1 MDGNKGKLTNSLQFR
16 LSLALSIVIAIVAAI
31 GGTVGYQSAFRDA
44 NELQDDQLREVAAM
58 VDAKRLDLGQ
68 VDPIVRVG
76 VIDQESH
83 VALQVLSG
91 SGSFSKISTEPGVAF
106 PQDLPDGMQTVKSG
120 KKWRVFVTTLKS
132 GQRLAVAQRT
142 ALRNEIA
149 RHAAIRTVM
158 PIVLLIPFLIVL
170 SIVVL
175 RFLLAPVNRLAREID
190 QRTQTDTTA
199 LSGHGLPSEIKP
211 FVASINQM
219 LQRLE
224 LGMEQQRR
232 FVADAAHELRSP
244 LTALSLQTENLA
256 AHDLPKETRPQVE
269 AMQAGLLRARTLVS
283 QLLTLARAQLGSV
296 NEKPGEAA
304 DVELHGVI
312 REVFEEI
319 LPFAEAQGVDLGV
332 TQSCAMHV
340 KASRVDLNTVVRN
353 LIDNA
358 IRYSGRGSRVDV
370 KISAREERAFI
381 EVQDNGPGI
390 PESERIKVFEPFY
403 RLGGNSESGSGL
415 GLSIVRNII
424 NKLAGEA
431 SISGVP
437 SGGTLVR
444 VTIPITYPA

>member
-1 MDGNKGKLTNSLQFR
+1 MDGTKSKLTSSLQFR
-16 LSLALSIVIAIVAAI
+16 LSLAMSIVIAIVAAI
-31 GGTVGYQSAFRDA
+31 GGTVGYQSAFHDA

-58 VDAKRLDLGQ
+58 VNAKLLDLGQ

-76 VIDQESH
+76 VIDKESH

-91 SGSFSKISTEPGVAF
+91 SGGYSKTSTEPGVAF
-106 PQDLPDGMQTVKSG
+106 PQDLPDGMQTVRSG

-158 PIVLLIPFLIVL
+158 PIVLLIPFLILVA
-170 SIVVL
+170 IVVL
-175 RFLLAPVNRLAREID
+175 RYLLAPVNRLAREID
-190 QRTQTDTTA
+190 LRTQTDTTA
-199 LSGHGLPSEIKP
+199 LSAQGLPSEIKP

-219 LQRLE
+219 LHRLE
-224 LGMEQQRR
+224 TGMEQQRR

-256 AHDLPKETRPQVE
+256 AHQLPAETRPQLE
-269 AMQAGLLRARTLVS
+269 AMQAGLQRARTLVS
-283 QLLTLARAQLGSV
+283 QLLTLARAQLDTV
-296 NEKPGEAA
+296 NEKSATPDE
-304 DVELHGVI
+304 VELQGVI
-312 REVFEEI
+312 RDVFEEI

-340 KASRVDLNTVVRN
+340 KANPVDLNTVVRN

-370 KISAREERAFI
+370 KISTHEERALI

-390 PESERIKVFEPFY
+390 PESERTKVFDPFY
-403 RLGGNSESGSGL
+403 RLSGNTESGSGL
-415 GLSIVRNII
+415 GLSIVKNII
-424 NKLAGEA
+424 SKLAGEA

-444 VTIPITYPA
+444 ISIPITHPA

>member
-1 MDGNKGKLTNSLQFR
+1 MDGTKSKLTSSLQFR
-16 LSLALSIVIAIVAAI
+16 LSLTMSIMIAIVAAI
-31 GGTVGYQSAFRDA
+31 GGTVGYQSAFHDA

-58 VDAKRLDLGQ
+58 VNAKLLDLGQ

-76 VIDQESH
+76 VIDKESH

-91 SGSFSKISTEPGVAF
+91 SGGYSKTSTEPGVAF
-106 PQDLPDGMQTVKSG
+106 PQDLPDGMQTVRSG

-158 PIVLLIPFLIVL
+158 PIVLLIPFLILVA
-170 SIVVL
+170 IVVL
-175 RFLLAPVNRLAREID
+175 RYLLAPVNRLAREID
-190 QRTQTDTTA
+190 LRTQTDTTA
-199 LSGHGLPSEIKP
+199 LSAQGLPSEIKP

-219 LQRLE
+219 LHRLE
-224 LGMEQQRR
+224 TGMEQQRR

-256 AHDLPKETRPQVE
+256 AHQLPAETRPQLE
-269 AMQAGLLRARTLVS
+269 AMQAGLQRARTLVS
-283 QLLTLARAQLGSV
+283 QLLTLARAQLDTV
-296 NEKPGEAA
+296 NEKSATPDE
-304 DVELHGVI
+304 VELQGVI
-312 REVFEEI
+312 RDVFEEI

-340 KASRVDLNTVVRN
+340 KANPVDLNTVVRN

-370 KISAREERAFI
+370 KISTHEERALI

-390 PESERIKVFEPFY
+390 PESERTKVFDPFY
-403 RLGGNSESGSGL
+403 RLSGNTESGSGL
-415 GLSIVRNII
+415 GLSIVKNII
-424 NKLAGEA
+424 SKLAGEA

-444 VTIPITYPA
+444 ISIPITHPA